1 MCGIAGYIL
10 RAPVAHGA
18 LSERLLGPIRL
29 RGPDDEG
36 ACLIVEGRAV
46 AHRTPRSIPAVGDR
60 PLLGGAVAPHTHALL
75 HTRYSIIDLSP
86 AGHQPFAS
94 RDGTLQLVFNGEIF
108 NYVEL
113 RAELE
118 RAGACFRSATDTEV
132 ILEGYRVWGDDVWNR
147 LNGFWA
153 VALYDG
159 RTGSLVLC
167 RDRLGVAPLYYR
179 ETEQGFFFA
188 SAIRSLTELDG
199 VPAHFDVDR
208 VRGFIDTSIKDFDD
222 ATMFSDIRC
231 VPPATSVTL
240 RPGEYRLQ
248 QAAATRYWA
257 PPAARLDSRDLGLD
271 EAVRRLRDALF
282 GAVEIR
288 LRADVPVA
296 FELSGGMD
304 SSSVVAIAA
313 LLRGRDVRTYTIRV
327 PEANE
332 EPYARAM
339 TRRYPIDYHV
349 LERPEA
355 GFFEDVGEFTRMM
368 EEPYHSPNIY
378 THYQMRWAM
387 KREGVAVV
395 LAGAGGDEVLA
406 GYEGDFWPAAWR
418 DLRREGHVL
427 QGLRYELARRTGSA
441 TRLRGAA
448 QDAYWAVRGQLFRT
462 AKRLGAHRLLGRD
475 GERRSTSA
483 AATMQRGYRSLDFH
497 GQALYHVRR
506 ALLPYYLR
514 SNDHFTMAIPMEH
527 RFPLLDYRVVEV
539 GLQMPAAYL
548 FRDGW
553 TKYALRRAMEPYLP
567 AEIVWRRDKMGFPF
581 PYQRFLR
588 ENRAR
593 LAPPLAAL
601 RSVGIEPES
610 IRYDALAGANPTR
623 LWRMCS
629 TALWL
634 ESVVPRG

>member
-1 MCGIAGYIL
+1 MCGIAGYVL
-10 RAPVAHGA
+10 RAPVAHGQLA
-18 LSERLLGPIRL
+18 ERLLGPIRL

-36 ACLIVEGRAV
+36 ACIIADDRAV
-46 AHRTPRSIPAVGDR
+46 AHRTPRSIAAVGDR
-60 PLLGGAVAPHTHALL
+60 PLLAGTLLPHTRALL
-75 HTRYSIIDLSP
+75 HTRYAIIDLSP
-86 AGHQPFAS
+86 GGHQPFAS
-94 RDGTLQLVFNGEIF
+94 GDGVLQLVFNGEVF

-113 RAELE
+113 REELE
-118 RAGACFRSATDTEV
+118 RQGARFRTATDTEV
-132 ILEGYRVWGDDVWNR
+132 ILKGYRAWGDGVWNR

-159 RTGSLVLC
+159 RTGALVLS
-167 RDRLGVAPLYYR
+167 RDRLGVSPLYYR
-179 ETEQGFFFA
+179 ETPQGFFFA
-188 SAIRSLTELDG
+188 SAIRSLTELG
-199 VPAHFDVDR
+199 GEPARIDVDR

-222 ATMFSDIRC
+222 ATTFGEIRS

-240 RPGEYRLQ
+240 ARDVYRVSD
-248 QAAATRYWA
+248 AVVASYWSL
-257 PPAARLDSRDLGLD
+257 PAGRLGTADLSFE

-282 GAVEIR
+282 SAVELR

-304 SSSVVAIAA
+304 SSSIVAIAA

-327 PEANE
+327 PEADE

-339 TRRYPIDYHV
+339 TTRYPIDYHV
-349 LERPEA
+349 LDRPEA
-355 GFFEDVGEFTRMM
+355 GFFDDVRSFTRLM

-378 THYQMRWAM
+378 THFQMRSAM

-406 GYEGDFWPAAWR
+406 GYESDFWPTARR
-418 DLRREGHVL
+418 DLKRDGCRV
-427 QGLRYELARRTGSA
+427 QALRYELLRRTASA
-441 TRLRGAA
+441 SRMRGAA
-448 QDAYWAVRGQLFRT
+448 QDAYWAVRRQLFRT
-462 AKRLGAHRLLGRD
+462 AKRMGGRNLLPAA
-475 GERRSTSA
+475 ERRNMSSA
-483 AATMQRGYRSLDFH
+483 EAMQKAYGALGFH
-497 GQALYHVRR
+497 EQSLYHVRR
-506 ALLPYYLR
+506 ALLPYYMR
-514 SNDHFTMAIPMEH
+514 SNDHFTMAIPLEH
-527 RFPLLDYRVVEV
+527 RFPLLDYRVVEI

-567 AEIVWRRDKMGFPF
+567 SEIVWRRDKMGFPF

-588 ENRAR
+588 ENRSR
-593 LAPPLAAL
+593 LQPTLGALGRVGLGGAAD
-601 RSVGIEPES
+601 
-610 IRYDALAGANPTR
+610 RYDGLISANPTR

-634 ESVVPRG
+634 ELVAPQS